1 MMPETLRDHSRLA
14 DLTRRYASFSRSAG
28 GASSV
33 LGGALVLIT
42 YFVGA
47 LVSPSSAWGRIALAS
62 APIVW
67 LVCRELLRSRYYQ
80 KLGRVEEPVSRNDR
94 RLHVGLTV
102 FVSVISIAIV
112 GLFLYVAWQEPAR
125 ALTPAWLGYIA
136 FVAALPWVVW
146 KYLKTPLEFIIGVFL
161 VAQAALMLGGGHYSL
176 GEQPQAPIA
185 AVVLIV
191 LGVRQHMQF
200 QRLRGELQGLGVP
213 A

>member
-47 LVSPSSAWGRIALAS
+47 LVSPSSAWARIALAS
-62 APIVW
+62 APVVW

-125 ALTPAWLGYIA
+125 TLTPAWLGYIA

-200 QRLRGELQGLGVP
+200 RRLRGELQSIGVP